1 MLAFVPEIFEGE
13 SLYSWLARWGLRSGM
28 PSTRVALAH
37 LIGKNHRQLMSLL
50 PSYAETLS
58 SVSGHS
64 VQCLVE
70 QHSALPY
77 WRAFTKQEVFNN
89 VLNDMSNGNTQSA
102 YSRLSI
108 VASRVAEPSVIRYC
122 PRCAAS
128 DLHQYGVAFWH
139 TEHQLPGVIACATH
153 RVMLV
158 SVPRSRSRLVLPP
171 QLERA
176 LQFKL
181 APLVAVRLAQLSR
194 ELLEVCWT
202 PLDNEWLIY
211 AYSVRLAEMGFA
223 SPNLN
228 VRQQTWRSELEVY
241 WNPLLSEPSLDSVFS
256 LGKRQQFPACI
267 VRGVAANHHP
277 LKHLLMVG
285 ALFESVSDFMRF
297 SGTAEVTHQ
306 KVIERHA
313 RRIDREKSQL
323 KLEVEQQTLSKLKT
337 GQSLRQVAKTLG
349 GSVSTFKRIALRGSV
364 EVKRR
369 TQKLFEEER
378 RIIWRKLT
386 IGKSTQAI
394 AAHIGCSVGAVEQEL
409 GRYSELPVLRSR
421 IRFYHKRSE
430 HRANLVATQN
440 SLKTPSRKQ
449 IQDAARASYTWLFKH
464 DKDWL
469 YKQLPEAIPRAAR
482 RSSKQ

>member
-1 MLAFVPEIFEGE
+1 MLAFAPEIFEGE
-13 SLYSWLARWGLRSGM
+13 SLYSWLTRWAMRAGM
-28 PSTRVALAH
+28 PSSRVALEH
-37 LIGKNHRQLMSLL
+37 LVGRNHRQLMSLL
-50 PSYAETLS
+50 PSVVEPLARFSHLPALD
-58 SVSGHS
+58 
-64 VQCLVE
+64 LVE
-70 QHSALPY
+70 HHSALPY
-77 WRAFTKQEVFNN
+77 WRLFTNETVFNS
-89 VLNDMSNGNTQSA
+89 VQKDMVSGDTQSA

-108 VASRVAEPSVIRYC
+108 VASRVTEPSVIRYC

-176 LQFKL
+176 VQLSL
-181 APLVAVRLAQLSR
+181 APMVAVQLAQLSR
-194 ELLEVCWT
+194 ELLDASWS
-202 PLDNEWLIY
+202 PLGNERLIY

-223 SPNLN
+223 SANLN
-228 VRQQTWRSELEVY
+228 VRQQAWRSELEAY

-256 LGKRQQFPACI
+256 LGKRQQFPACM

-297 SGTAEVTHQ
+297 TETAEATHQ
-306 KVIERHA
+306 KVLERHA
-313 RRIDREKSQL
+313 RRIDRDKL
-323 KLEVEQQTLSKLKT
+323 RRKLEVEQQTLSKLKA
-337 GQSLRQVAKTLG
+337 GQSLRRVAKTLG
-349 GSVSTFKRIALRGSV
+349 GSVSTFKRIALRGGI
-364 EVKRR
+364 EIKRR

-378 RIIWRKLT
+378 RVIWRKLV
-386 IGKSTQAI
+386 IGKSTQDI

-409 GRYSELPVLRSR
+409 GRYSELPELRSR
-421 IRFYHKRSE
+421 IRFYHKRGE

-469 YKQLPEAIPRAAR
+469 YKQLPEAIPRADRR
-482 RSSKQ
+482 RSK